1 MRALRRSCV
10 VALVSGV
17 TALGI
22 GVVPAAATVIDHEQF
37 RNTGSEMVDFCPP
50 IALRFDFDIRG
61 MFLENSHGPDGLV
74 HFAETSHGTFSWTN
88 LANNLTMTTAI
99 NQINKDLKVTDNGDG
114 TLTIVNVTSGF
125 VDAEAPDGQKFR
137 IDSGTIRF
145 EYLVDDGGTP
155 TDPNDDVLL
164 DQRIIKPGTG
174 LNEFDNADFCADV
187 RQYIG

>member
-125 VDAEAPDGQKFR
+125 VDAEARTGKSSASTR
-137 IDSGTIRF
+137 GRSDSSIW
-145 EYLVDDGGTP
+145 
-155 TDPNDDVLL
+155 
-164 DQRIIKPGTG
+164 
-174 LNEFDNADFCADV
+174 
-187 RQYIG
+187 